1 MLKLDKKKKYILG
14 CSFGPDSMA
23 LFFMLLKENY
33 DFVVCNIDYNYRP
46 ESKRETDSIEAVC
59 KQKNI
64 RFYTKNVLFST
75 NFHNFEA
82 RARKIRYDFFKEI
95 GRKIGYYNILIAH
108 QRDDLIETYLM
119 QKERKS
125 IVTYY
130 GLNKSYQS
138 EEFTIHRPLL
148 KYTKKQLIEYCKKY
162 KIEYS
167 IDPTNFDQS
176 LRRNFYR
183 HSVLPTFSEEKTKE
197 ILQEIKEAN
206 KLILKEERY
215 IEKHLKNDKILLKHL
230 LNKNDE
236 FIVRTLIYILEK
248 NNLFVEVSFGTAK
261 ELKKSVDNNKP
272 WIWKINSDYEIRID
286 YDFLAL
292 INKKINYSLP
302 IENEIIKLNK
312 SSNLFDLL
320 KKHDILEIKPA
331 KVGYFYKINENKK
344 TINRIFIDQKM
355 PHFTRNIWPAI
366 FDKNN
371 NIVYMP
377 RYRKKY
383 KINNN
388 SLLIFDVDELY
399 EFVKKEH

>member
-1 MLKLDKKKKYILG
+1 
-14 CSFGPDSMA
+14 
-23 LFFMLLKENY
+23 
-33 DFVVCNIDYNYRP
+33 
-46 ESKRETDSIEAVC
+46 
-59 KQKNI
+59 
-64 RFYTKNVLFST
+64 
-75 NFHNFEA
+75 
-82 RARKIRYDFFKEI
+82 
-95 GRKIGYYNILIAH
+95 
-108 QRDDLIETYLM
+108 M

-215 IEKHLKNDKILLKHL
+215 IEKHLKNDKILLKYL

-261 ELKKSVDNNKP
+261 ELKKSIDNNKP

-292 INKKINYSLP
+292 INKKINYW
-302 IENEIIKLNK
+302 NR
-312 SSNLFDLL
+312 NLF
-320 KKHDILEIKPA
+320 
-331 KVGYFYKINENKK
+331 INYN
-344 TINRIFIDQKM
+344 
-355 PHFTRNIWPAI
+355 
-366 FDKNN
+366 
-371 NIVYMP
+371 
-377 RYRKKY
+377 
-383 KINNN
+383 
-388 SLLIFDVDELY
+388 LLIILVLHILIKGISEDLGVGISYD
-399 EFVKKEH
+399 

>member
-46 ESKRETDSIEAVC
+46 ESKRETCSIEDIC

-82 RARKIRYDFFKEI
+82 WARKIRYDFFKEI
-95 GRKIGYYNILIAH
+95 GREIGYYDILIAH

-130 GLNKSYQS
+130 GLNTSYQS
-138 EEFTIHRPLL
+138 DEFTIHRPLL
-148 KYTKKQLIEYCKKY
+148 KYTKKQLIDYCKKY
-162 KIEYS
+162 NISYS

-197 ILQEIKEAN
+197 ILDEIKEEN
-206 KLILKEERY
+206 KLMQEEKKY
-215 IEKHLKNDKILLKHL
+215 IEKHFGNDKISLKYL
-230 LNKNDE
+230 LNKNE
-236 FIVRTLIYILEK
+236 KFIVRTLIYILEK

-261 ELKKSVDNNKP
+261 EFKNSLDNNKP
-272 WIWKINSDYEIRID
+272 RIWKINSDYEIRID
-286 YDFLAL
+286 YGFLVL
-292 INKKINYSLP
+292 IDKKINYSLP
-302 IENEIIKLNK
+302 LESKIIKVNK
-312 SSNLFDLL
+312 ESKMIDEL
-320 KKHDILEIKPA
+320 KKQDILVIKPA
-331 KVGYFYKINENKK
+331 KIGYFYKIDGNKK

-355 PHFTRNIWPAI
+355 PHFIRNIWPAI

-377 RYRKKY
+377 RYRKNY
-383 KINNN
+383 KICNN
-388 SLLIFDVDELY
+388 SLLIFNIDKLY
-399 EFVKKEH
+399 KFLKNEY